1 MATPVEMPKLG
12 NTVEECLLAKWKKNV
27 GDPVSSG
34 EIVADIETDK
44 ATFELAA
51 PVDGTLLATFF
62 EEGVLIP
69 VFAIV
74 CVIGSPG
81 ESVEQFRPAAAAPQA
96 PQTVP
101 GASAPPASAARQSF
115 EPAPATASLPAAEI
129 AFSPRAR
136 RYARDHGFSLPAI
149 RGSGPGGRVI
159 EQDLRDLYASSP
171 KVSSLARK
179 HLEAGYEAH
188 REGSGIGGMIVA
200 RDLDAPPTRMSGIR
214 AKTAQRMRESLAGSA
229 QYTMNASADATGML
243 ALRAILKATRLSRD
257 VPDVNINEM
266 VMFCTV
272 KALLDRPELNADII
286 DGKIYKKAAIHL
298 GFACDTDKGLLVPVI
313 RDCQKLTLAELSAKT
328 KELTRQV
335 TEGSIGMDDLSGA
348 TFTVSNLGNL
358 GVESFT
364 PILNPPQ
371 VALLGVDT
379 IELKPVRRNGAVEF
393 VDHIGLSLTC
403 DHQVIDGAPGARFLQ
418 VLKDKIEKIGSIS
431 DLKL

>member
-12 NTVEECLLAKWKKNV
+12 NTVEECLLAKWKKNK
-27 GDPVSSG
+27 GDLVSSG
-34 EIVADIETDK
+34 EIIAEIETDK

-62 EEGVLIP
+62 DEGVLIP
-69 VFAIV
+69 VFATV

-81 ESVEQFRPAAAAPQA
+81 ENVEQFRPVEQA
-96 PQTVP
+96 VL
-101 GASAPPASAARQSF
+101 PATPAVM
-115 EPAPATASLPAAEI
+115 PAPTAGATAGMAGQGTGSTAEI
-129 AFSPRAR
+129 PFSPRAR

-159 EQDLRDLYASSP
+159 EQDLRDLYAASP

-179 HLEAGYEAH
+179 HIEAGYEA
-188 REGSGIGGMIVA
+188 RLEGSGIGGMILA

-214 AKTAQRMRESLAGSA
+214 ARIAQRMRESLAGSA
-229 QYTMNASADATGML
+229 QYTMNASADATGLL
-243 ALRAILKATRLSRD
+243 ALRAAIKGARLSQD

-266 VMFCTV
+266 VMFCAV
-272 KALLDRPELNADII
+272 KALLDRPELNADVIE
-286 DGKIYKKAAIHL
+286 GKIYKRAGIHL

-313 RDCQKLTLAELSAKT
+313 RDCQKLTLAEVSAKT

-335 TEGSIGMDDLSGA
+335 TEGTIAADDLSGA

-418 VLKDKIEKIGSIS
+418 VLKDKIEKIGLIS